1 MSTVSHD
8 PTGPPKPSALYIRHH
23 AHQKLP
29 PEIFCHSESCGQACC
44 SPSFGPAGRGN
55 RRYKP
60 CECVRTHP
68 TPRGGTTPDDT
79 PQAPAQTKSHIAFAD
94 KQWNSMFFNSPC
106 CLGKG
111 PDGCFG
117 QHVASRP
124 SRCPHEQYRN
134 NTSQHVRIHRSL
146 HGRSSVTGTV
156 PGRMQGTSICVVS
169 SHHINQDLSER
180 RHGLTDRV
188 PGLEAIG
195 EPCTLRMIKIIQYQ
209 RPRVKA

>member
-44 SPSFGPAGRGN
+44 SPSLVWQGEAIAVTSLANVIGRIQHHGEG
-55 RRYKP
+55 RRQMIPLKLQLKP
-60 CECVRTHP
+60 NLTSPSP
-68 TPRGGTTPDDT
+68 TNSGT
-79 PQAPAQTKSHIAFAD
+79 
-94 KQWNSMFFNSPC
+94 PC
-106 CLGKG
+106 SLILLVVLARVQM
-111 PDGCFG
+111 DASANMY
-117 QHVASRP
+117 QSVASRP

-169 SHHINQDLSER
+169 SHHTNQDLSER

-195 EPCTLRMIKIIQYQ
+195 ERCTLRMI
-209 RPRVKA
+209 